1 MARRKGLSFRQKKK
15 KISAGIIKEIWNYVF
30 FIAASVLVAFVLVFS
45 IGMKTSM
52 LGVSMEPA
60 LYNGQEVLVDRFIY
74 RLLSPSVGDTIV
86 FWPNGNQNTHYY
98 IKRIAAKPG
107 DTVSVVGGVLY
118 VNGEPYDGV
127 ELDKIADAGILENE
141 LTLEDDEYF
150 VIGDNI
156 NNSEDSRSGN
166 IGAVKKDN
174 IIGKVWFHL
183 AAGDSPIGFME

>member
-30 FIAASVLVAFVLVFS
+30 LIAASVLVAFVLVFS

-98 IKRIAAKPG
+98 IKRIF
-107 DTVSVVGGVLY
+107 
-118 VNGEPYDGV
+118 
-127 ELDKIADAGILENE
+127 IL
-141 LTLEDDEYF
+141 
-150 VIGDNI
+150 I
-156 NNSEDSRSGN
+156 
-166 IGAVKKDN
+166 
-174 IIGKVWFHL
+174 
-183 AAGDSPIGFME
+183 

>member
-15 KISAGIIKEIWNYVF
+15 KISASIIKEIWNYVF
-30 FIAASVLVAFVLVFS
+30 LIAASVLVAFVLVFS

-107 DTVSVVGGVLY
+107 DTVSVVGGVVWIIA
-118 VNGEPYDGV
+118 VNVFCRVPS
-127 ELDKIADAGILENE
+127 L
-141 LTLEDDEYF
+141 
-150 VIGDNI
+150 
-156 NNSEDSRSGN
+156 
-166 IGAVKKDN
+166 GA
-174 IIGKVWFHL
+174 
-183 AAGDSPIGFME
+183 